1 MDYLATQILAFIK
14 ANPEWAIFII
24 GLTAFGESFVFLSLL
39 FPGTAILIAS
49 GTLISEG
56 ILNPLPTV
64 AAGIIGAV
72 FGDSL
77 SFWLGKKFGARLPEI
92 WPFRTHPERLT
103 RGISFFERYG
113 GSSVFIGRFFGPLR
127 AVVPLAAGMM
137 QMPPSRFYAANVL
150 SAVVWAPTLV
160 LCGDLLTR
168 SLFAQENLATKIFY
182 IALGAAAVTAFAF
195 WIRRQFLV
203 REECQDRCLKS
214 VTIASGNARRHT

>member
-150 SAVVWAPTLV
+150 SALVWAPTLV
-160 LCGDLLTR
+160 LCGDL
-168 SLFAQENLATKIFY
+168 FE
-182 IALGAAAVTAFAF
+182 LG
-195 WIRRQFLV
+195 
-203 REECQDRCLKS
+203 RCLLKKTSQRRFSISLS
-214 VTIASGNARRHT
+214 VPRP